1 MEEETAQA
9 QSQVRETPFL
19 SLQAENAIVRYLP
32 LILLLTEN
40 EIVIAAAVLAER
52 ED

>member
-1 MEEETAQA
+1 MVQA

-32 LILLLTEN
+32 WILLLTE
-40 EIVIAAAVLAER
+40 IVVGTAAAVLEER
-52 ED
+52 EG